1 VHDGAGS
8 RYRRPPV
15 TVRAGVVLLAVL
27 GAACSGGTGG
37 GPGSSSQQHPTTTVL
52 PASFNVGFHT
62 FYWDDTAP
70 GVTHVGPGDTQLPG
84 RILTTEVRYP
94 TLAGAAGKETRDAPP
109 AKAGS
114 PFPVIVFA
122 HGYDTEP
129 TDYRP
134 LLDAWV
140 RAGFVVV
147 APIFPDENAEAVA
160 AAGGPDEGAEEDEF
174 SEPGDLV
181 YVFEQ
186 LASIGGQPWGA
197 HLSGLMD
204 LSDIALAGQS
214 DGADVVAALSYT
226 PMFRSLYGELT
237 SAPRA
242 VVVMSGS
249 EWGQTLS
256 GPVGNYRGRPGS
268 PALLQIQSDADHCVP
283 PAGPGGPVAL
293 WRDLEPGLASKWF
306 VTLFGADHLGPFE
319 GTAPWAAVVESV
331 TTKFFE
337 LELHWRP
344 SSVSAA
350 AITSAGMLSSVS
362 VAGTKR
368 AVDMPASP
376 PKGGCFA
383 P

>member
-1 VHDGAGS
+1 MHHGAGS
-8 RYRRPPV
+8 RYRRRPSRL
-15 TVRAGVVLLAVL
+15 VRAGVVLLAVF
-27 GAACSGGTGG
+27 GAACSGGTGA
-37 GPGSSSQQHPTTTVL
+37 GPGSSSQPHPTTTVL
-52 PASFNVGFHT
+52 PASFEVGFHT

-70 GVTHVGPGDTQLPG
+70 GVTHVGPGDTQVPG

-94 TLAGAAGKETRDAPP
+94 TLAGAAGQETRDAQP

-114 PFPVIVFA
+114 PFPVIMFA

-129 TDYRP
+129 SDYRP

-147 APIFPDENAEAVA
+147 APIFPDENAKAVA

-174 SEPGDLV
+174 NEPGDLV
-181 YVFEQ
+181 YVFKQ

-197 HLSGLMD
+197 NLSGVMD

-226 PMFRSLYGELT
+226 SMFRALYGGLP

-249 EWGQTLS
+249 QWGQTLS
-256 GPVGNYRGRPGS
+256 GPVGLYRARASS
-268 PALLQIQSDADHCVP
+268 PALLQIQSDADGCVL
-283 PAGPGGPVAL
+283 PAAGVAF
-293 WRDLEPGLASKWF
+293 WRALEPGLASKWF

-337 LELHWRP
+337 LELHWRS

-350 AITSAGMLSSVS
+350 AVTSAGTVTSVS
-362 VAGTKR
+362 VAGTRR

-376 PKGGCFA
+376 SEGGCFA